1 VALPALPVPQE
12 GVRGPVF
19 PSPPLPPAARRG
31 GAGSTAFLANRD
43 SFPYKK
49 DMAQFRVF
57 RVSGRRYRL
66 VEDQET
72 RKKDVKND
80 SITLQDLDDS
90 TVHTFYQVRTL
101 RQKVQNLPL
110 SVKIYNTP
118 REILESMLR
127 AAISDKT
134 IEETYD
140 VSPTAL
146 HKRFYH
152 TETHT
157 LRAIAAEAAL
167 SSSVSRETFQ
177 VKIENGILLL
187 KVLKKEFKARESE
200 EYASIV
206 FDRLAGLF
214 RKLVVDVR
222 EVTYMNSSG
231 ISVLA
236 RSAGTVPT
244 RIVGATETIRSVMDL
259 MGLLPLLHLDATQ
272 EEAMRHLKDA
282 VPGPS

>member
-1 VALPALPVPQE
+1 VIRE
-12 GVRGPVF
+12 
-19 PSPPLPPAARRG
+19 S
-31 GAGSTAFLANRD
+31 AFLANPD
-43 SFPYKK
+43 PIPYKGG
-49 DMAQFRVF
+49 MAQFRVF
-57 RVSGRRYRL
+57 RVTGRRYRL
-66 VEDQET
+66 VEDPET
-72 RKKDVKND
+72 RKKDVKSD
-80 SITLQDLDDS
+80 AVTLQDLDDN
-90 TVHTFYQVRTL
+90 TVHTYFQARSL
-101 RQKVQNLPL
+101 RQKVQSLPL

-140 VSPTAL
+140 LSPAAL
-146 HKRFYH
+146 HKRFH
-152 TETHT
+152 RAETHT

-167 SSSVSRETFQ
+167 SSSISRETFQ
-177 VKIENGILLL
+177 VKIEDGVLLL
-187 KVLKKEFKARESE
+187 KVLKKEFKAKESE

-206 FDRLAGLF
+206 FDRLSGLF

-236 RSAGTVPT
+236 RSAGAMPT

-259 MGLLPLLHLDATQ
+259 MGLLPLLNLDATQ
-272 EEAMRHLKDA
+272 EEAMKKLKES
-282 VPGPS
+282 GSGLS